1 MEIRSGEEGR
11 RRGAEDDDQR
21 VSFVQYKSSPLY
33 TPALVLLLCQRLHR
47 RMEKGKRKLQL
58 GFLQGTIIAG
68 WWLPHIGNI
77 SMNNQKWKPTFTAQS
92 GVSSLSFWCLSFQE
106 DLELKAKSSPRS
118 LPDPKAE
125 TFQWKLESE
134 FNLSLR
140 DTSLMAFI
148 K

>member
-68 WWLPHIGNI
+68 
-77 SMNNQKWKPTFTAQS
+77 
-92 GVSSLSFWCLSFQE
+92 
-106 DLELKAKSSPRS
+106 
-118 LPDPKAE
+118 
-125 TFQWKLESE
+125 
-134 FNLSLR
+134 
-140 DTSLMAFI
+140 
-148 K
+148 